1 MPTREI
7 LSPTQRLQFTT
18 LPDPMSDRDLARQ
31 YTLTAEDLVVIRQHR
46 GDHNRLGFAVQL
58 AYLRFPGRP
67 LGPGEHVPPTILA
80 YIAAQ
85 LDVTPAVMAHYA
97 RDRDA
102 TRREH
107 LLEIQAVFQ
116 FRPFT
121 PWVYRELARWLQPVA
136 VRTDAGIVLVS
147 ALIEEMRARK
157 IIAPAL
163 STIERLAWEVRHRA
177 RMHVFAQLTGG
188 LTRVQREQLDQ
199 LLIPPPGRSQ
209 TQLAWLRQ
217 PPGPPTAMQFLR
229 LIERLTFI
237 RALELNA
244 EIVRQIHQNRVL
256 QLAREGMRTTPQH
269 LQRFDALRRY
279 AILVAFLLDTA
290 ANLTDAALVM
300 HDRIVGSIFNQV
312 KRDHAAQ
319 LQMSGTTMK
328 EQVRRFVRVG
338 KALIAARATDSD
350 PYLALDAVMDWATFL
365 SVVTEAE
372 QIIHPLASDEY
383 DLLDAH
389 YSYVRRYTPTLLEAF
404 TFKGAPASQSLLAGL
419 DLLKRMN
426 AEELKK
432 VPPFAP
438 LDFVKPRWEEHVCTV
453 KGVDRHYYEL
463 CALTELRNGLRSGDV
478 WVVGS
483 RQFRAFEDYLLPEA
497 PWQAL
502 KAAGPLPI
510 PVPTDFATYL
520 AERQQALHAQLS
532 AVAAL
537 VSEQAL
543 PDVKLSDGKLSVARL
558 QKAVPDGVDEFVRRA
573 YALVPRIKLTDLLIE
588 VDASTGFSRHFT
600 HLRSGETVKHRA
612 VLFAVILADAINLG
626 LTKMADACPG
636 MSFEQLAWVADWY
649 VRDEG
654 YTRALAEIINQHH
667 HLPFA
672 SNWGDGSTSSSDGQ
686 RYPMG
691 GQREATGRVIAK
703 YGRDPGVLVYTHL
716 SDQYGPF
723 HVKVINTTSGEA
735 PYVLDGLLYHETLL
749 QIKEHYTDTGGF
761 TDHVFAMCHLQGFR
775 FAPRIRDLGE
785 LRLYTLASP
794 ATYPALAPIL
804 GGTLNVKRMSEQ
816 WDDILRLAGSVRI
829 GTVPASLILRK
840 LSAYPRQNGLA
851 WGLREVGRLE
861 RTLFELDWLQSPELR
876 RRVQVG
882 LNKGEARNALARA
895 VFFNRLGEVRDRS
908 YEDQR
913 YRASGLNLVIAA
925 ITLWNTIYLTKAV
938 ETLRVQG
945 MEIPD
950 DYLQHLSPLG
960 WEHIALT
967 GDYHWDLQQPT
978 NLERLRPLRVKDVE
992 RGTEA

>member
-1 MPTREI
+1 MPTREL
-7 LSPTQRLQFTT
+7 LSPAQRAQFTT
-18 LPDPMSDRDLARQ
+18 LPDPMSERDLARH
-31 YTLTAEDLVVIRQHR
+31 YTFTTEDLAVIQQRR
-46 GDHNRLGFAVQL
+46 GDHNRLGFGVQL

-67 LGPGEHVPPTILA
+67 LGPGEQVPTAILA
-80 YIAAQ
+80 YLAAQ
-85 LDVTPAVMAHYA
+85 LAVDPAVMAHYA

-121 PWVYRELARWLQPVA
+121 PWVYRELARWLQPIA
-136 VRTDAGIVLVS
+136 LRTDAGVALVA
-147 ALIEEMRARK
+147 ALIDEMRARK
-157 IIAPAL
+157 IVAPAL
-163 STIERLAWEVRHRA
+163 STLERLAWEVRRRA
-177 RMHVFAQLTGG
+177 RLQVFTQLADS
-188 LTRVQREQLDQ
+188 LTPAERQHLDQ

-217 PPGPPTAMQFLR
+217 PPGPPTPGQFLK
-229 LIERLTFI
+229 LIERLIFI
-237 RALELNA
+237 RSLQLNGDV
-244 EIVRQIHQNRVL
+244 VRQIHQNRVL

-269 LQRFDALRRY
+269 LQRFDAQRRY

-290 ANLTDAALVM
+290 ATLTDAALVM
-300 HDRIVGSIFNQV
+300 HDRILGSIFNQV

-319 LQMSGTTMK
+319 FQASGTTMK
-328 EQVRRFVRVG
+328 EQVRRFVHVG

-350 PYLALDAVMDWATFL
+350 PYLALEAVMDWTTFL
-365 SVVTEAE
+365 TTVAEAE
-372 QIIHPLASDEY
+372 QVIQPLATDEY
-383 DLLDAH
+383 DLLDDH
-389 YSYVRRYTPTLLEAF
+389 YSQVRRYAPTLLETF
-404 TFKGAPASQSLLAGL
+404 TFKGAPASQSLLAAL

-426 AEELKK
+426 AGELKK
-432 VPPFAP
+432 VPPFTP
-438 LDFVKPRWEEHVCTV
+438 LAFVKPRWEEHVCTV

-497 PWQAL
+497 AWQTL
-502 KAAGPLPI
+502 KTAGPLPL

-520 AERQQALHAQLS
+520 AERQEALHTQLQT
-532 AVAAL
+532 VATLAA
-537 VSEQAL
+537 EQAL
-543 PDVKLSDGKLSVARL
+543 PDVKLSNGKLSIARL

-600 HLRSGETVKHRA
+600 HLRSGETVKNPA
-612 VLFAVILADAINLG
+612 VLYAVILADAINLG

-654 YTRALAEIINQHH
+654 YSRALAEIINRHH
-667 HLPFA
+667 RLPFA
-672 SNWGDGSTSSSDGQ
+672 TQWGDGTTSSSDGQ

-691 GQREATGRVIAK
+691 GRREATGQVIAK

-775 FAPRIRDLGE
+775 FAPRIRDLSE
-785 LRLYTLASP
+785 LRLYTLEAP
-794 ATYPALAPIL
+794 ATYPALAPIM
-804 GGTLNVKRMSEQ
+804 GGTLNVKRMREQ
-816 WDDILRLAGSVRI
+816 WDEILRLASSVRI
-829 GTVPASLILRK
+829 GTVSASLILRK

-851 WGLREVGRLE
+851 WALRELGRLD

-913 YRASGLNLVIAA
+913 YRASGLNLVLAA

-938 ETLRVQG
+938 ETLRAQG

-950 DYLQHLSPLG
+950 DYLPHLSPLG

-967 GDYHWDLQQPT
+967 GDYHWDLQQRT
-978 NLERLRPLRVKDVE
+978 NLDRLRPLRVK
-992 RGTEA
+992 EAGRRSLA